1 MRFTQFWPAG
11 SCWSENPDLTDL
23 EKRLEFLSEKERLL
37 ILQEVACLCEASYR
51 RGFQQGHATG
61 EKDSA
66 WFRKPS
72 QLEIATWRFNIPLEY
87 AAPTPGYYKN
97 EKQAEQVWK
106 SSRFGDY
113 YTSLERMAIEVS
125 GVSGF
130 LGRMLQSVTD
140 RITKAQGQ
148 EVWGD
153 GNKGTLAENS

>member
-1 MRFTQFWPAG
+1 MRFTQFWPTG
-11 SCWSENPDLTDL
+11 SRWSENPGLTDL
-23 EKRLEFLSEKERLL
+23 EERLEFLSEKDRLL
-37 ILQEVACLCEASYR
+37 MLQEVACLCEASYR

-97 EKQAEQVWK
+97 EKEAEHVWR
-106 SSRFGDY
+106 SSRLGD
-113 YTSLERMAIEVS
+113 YTSLDRIAMEAS

-130 LGRMLQSVTD
+130 LERMLRSVTD
-140 RITKAQGQ
+140 RITEAQVQ
-148 EVWGD
+148 EVWGV
-153 GNKGTLAENS
+153 GNEGTLEEES